1 MLSIIIITYNSEKYI
16 ENCLNSVYENISDQ
30 DEVFVIDNNSHDESV
45 NIVNNLKK
53 NNLFLIKNSEN
64 LGFAKAVNQCL
75 FQEKGDYIFLINPD
89 TEFNEDVLEHLIIL
103 ANKNNKLGIAGVCQK
118 NNYNKFISSWGNFPS
133 KFSKIIRKLKLYKF
147 LAIGDWIEYNYL
159 NKNLFITNRKV
170 DWVSGGFMLIKREVI
185 NKVGLF
191 DENFFMYYE
200 DVDYCKRA
208 TDAGFEVWYF
218 GKIQVMHFAG
228 ASSNRRKN
236 YIDSL
241 SRKSLD
247 YYLKKHNLTKN

>member
-1 MLSIIIITYNSEKYI
+1 
-16 ENCLNSVYENISDQ
+16 
-30 DEVFVIDNNSHDESV
+30 
-45 NIVNNLKK
+45 
-53 NNLFLIKNSEN
+53 
-64 LGFAKAVNQCL
+64 
-75 FQEKGDYIFLINPD
+75 
-89 TEFNEDVLEHLIIL
+89 
-103 ANKNNKLGIAGVCQK
+103 
-118 NNYNKFISSWGNFPS
+118 
-133 KFSKIIRKLKLYKF
+133 
-147 LAIGDWIEYNYL
+147 
-159 NKNLFITNRKV
+159 
-170 DWVSGGFMLIKREVI
+170 MLIKREVI